1 MLEKVSSARIPIRP
15 PAMSL
20 AIRLLDDALMPR
32 RSCGICDSGVAT
44 NMRSV
49 ASVFGKS
56 VRSLNSM
63 CAVRQVMSAF
73 PHVRNGYR
81 EIRKC
86 RRDFLRLLTQVKAA
100 YPEARLSD
108 DRRGIALR
116 GFLLIGL
123 GERLHVAEG
132 ERYHAKGGSD
142 GMWIVR

>member
-15 PAMSL
+15 PAISR
-20 AIRLLDDALMPR
+20 AIRLLEVALMPR
-32 RSCGICDSGVAT
+32 RSCGICDSGMAT
-44 NMRSV
+44 NRRSV

-63 CAVRQVMSAF
+63 CAVKQVMRAF

-81 EIRKC
+81 EIRKF

-108 DRRGIALR
+108 DRRGIALTASPPPAPKLVIRIPRCPSPSR
-116 GFLLIGL
+116 GKI
-123 GERLHVAEG
+123 EDS
-132 ERYHAKGGSD
+132 Y
-142 GMWIVR
+142 